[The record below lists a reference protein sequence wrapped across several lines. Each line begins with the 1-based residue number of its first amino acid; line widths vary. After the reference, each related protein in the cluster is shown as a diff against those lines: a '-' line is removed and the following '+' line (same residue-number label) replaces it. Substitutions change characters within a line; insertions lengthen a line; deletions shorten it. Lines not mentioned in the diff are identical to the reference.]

1 MLSSYA
7 MTDVGRTR
15 TVNQD
20 YVFSCLEPIG
30 NLPNLFIVA
39 DGMGG
44 HQAGDFASSYS
55 VKKFLE
61 SVSLSLQKNPHKI
74 FEDAI
79 RYANRELIEKSK
91 ENPALKGMGT
101 TMVVLTIVGEKA
113 YVANVG
119 DSRLYLLEEELLQ
132 ITEDHSLVQEMVK
145 LGELS
150 REGARLH
157 PDKNIITRAVGA
169 GRDVHA
175 DAFEFPLS
183 KKSKILMCSDGLS
196 NMVEDAQLAQL
207 LASTKTPEKI
217 GRKLIETANKNGG
230 KDNIAVIVIDCGS
243 RETLNSDSGEV

>member
-7 MTDVGRTR
+7 MTDIGRTR
-15 TVNQD
+15 MVNQD
-20 YVFSCLEPIG
+20 YVFSCLEPVG

-91 ENPALKGMGT
+91 VNPDLRGMGT
-101 TMVVLTIVGEKA
+101 TLVALTIIGEKA

-119 DSRLYLLEEELLQ
+119 DSRLYCMEEVLTQ
-132 ITEDHSLVQEMVK
+132 ITVDHSLVQEMIRI
-145 LGELS
+145 GELTQ
-150 REGARLH
+150 EDARLH

-169 GRDVHA
+169 GKDIRA
-175 DAFEFPLS
+175 DFFEFVITKETIL
-183 KKSKILMCSDGLS
+183 LMCSDGLS
-196 NMVEDAQLAQL
+196 NMVEDEQLAVL
-207 LASTKTPEKI
+207 LKSAKTPEKI
-217 GRKLIETANKNGG
+217 GKKLIETANRNGG
-230 KDNIAVIVIDCGS
+230 KDNIAVIVI
-243 RETLNSDSGEV
+243 NSDSGEVVEC

>member
-15 TVNQD
+15 VVNQD
-20 YVFSCLEPIG
+20 YVFSCLEPVG

-61 SVSLSLQKNPHKI
+61 SVSLSLQRNPHKI
-74 FEDAI
+74 FADAI

-91 ENPALKGMGT
+91 LNPELKGMGT
-101 TMVVLTIVGEKA
+101 TLVALTIVDDKA

-119 DSRLYLLEEELLQ
+119 DSRLYLMEDSLMQ
-132 ITEDHSLVQEMVK
+132 ITVDHSLVQEMIK
-145 LGELS
+145 IGELTK
-150 REGARLH
+150 EDARLH

-169 GRDVHA
+169 GRDINA
-175 DAFEFPLS
+175 DYFEFTITKDSIL
-183 KKSKILMCSDGLS
+183 LMCSDGLS
-196 NMVEDAQLAQL
+196 NMVADDQIAVLLKSADA
-207 LASTKTPEKI
+207 PEKV
-217 GRKLIETANKNGG
+217 GKKLVETANRNGG
-230 KDNIAVIVIDCGS
+230 KDNIAVIVI
-243 RETLNSDSGEV
+243 NSKSGEV

>member
-15 TVNQD
+15 LVNQD
-20 YVFSCLEPIG
+20 YVFSCLEPVG

-61 SVSLSLQKNPHKI
+61 SVSLSLQRNPHKI
-74 FEDAI
+74 FADAI

-91 ENPALKGMGT
+91 SNPELKGMGT
-101 TMVVLTIVGEKA
+101 TMVALTIIGDKA

-119 DSRLYLLEEELLQ
+119 DSRLYLMEDSLMQ
-132 ITEDHSLVQEMVK
+132 ITVDHSLVQEMIK
-145 LGELS
+145 IGELS
-150 REGARLH
+150 KEDARLH

-169 GRDVHA
+169 GRDINA
-175 DAFEFPLS
+175 DYFEFTITKDSIL
-183 KKSKILMCSDGLS
+183 LMCSDGLS
-196 NMVEDAQLAQL
+196 NMVADDQIAVL
-207 LASTKTPEKI
+207 LKSAEEPEKI
-217 GRKLIETANKNGG
+217 GKKLIETANRNGG
-230 KDNIAVIVIDCGS
+230 KDNIAVIVI
-243 RETLNSDSGEV
+243 NSKSGEV

>member
-15 TVNQD
+15 MVNQD
-20 YVFSCLEPIG
+20 YVFSCLEPVG

-61 SVSLSLQKNPHKI
+61 SVSLSLQRNPHKI
-74 FEDAI
+74 FADAI

-91 ENPALKGMGT
+91 SNPELKGMGT
-101 TMVVLTIVGEKA
+101 TMVALTIIGDKA

-119 DSRLYLLEEELLQ
+119 DSRLYLMEDSLMQ
-132 ITEDHSLVQEMVK
+132 ITVDHSLVQEMIK
-145 LGELS
+145 IGELS
-150 REGARLH
+150 REDARLH

-169 GRDVHA
+169 GRDINA
-175 DAFEFPLS
+175 DYFEFTITKDSIL
-183 KKSKILMCSDGLS
+183 LMCSDGLS
-196 NMVEDAQLAQL
+196 NMVDDDQIAVL
-207 LASTKTPEKI
+207 LKSAEEPEKI
-217 GRKLIETANKNGG
+217 GKKLIETANRNGG
-230 KDNIAVIVIDCGS
+230 KDNIAVIVI
-243 RETLNSDSGEV
+243 NSKSGEV

>member
-15 TVNQD
+15 VVNQD
-20 YVFSCLEPIG
+20 YVFSCLEPVG

-61 SVSLSLQKNPHKI
+61 SVSLSLQRNPHKI
-74 FEDAI
+74 FADAI

-91 ENPALKGMGT
+91 SNPELKGMGT
-101 TMVVLTIVGEKA
+101 TMVALTIIGDKA

-119 DSRLYLLEEELLQ
+119 DSRLYLMEESLMQ
-132 ITEDHSLVQEMVK
+132 ITVDHSLVQEMIK

-150 REGARLH
+150 REDARLH

-169 GRDVHA
+169 VRDINA
-175 DAFEFPLS
+175 DYFEFTITEDSIL
-183 KKSKILMCSDGLS
+183 LMCSDGLS
-196 NMVEDAQLAQL
+196 NMVDDDQIAVL
-207 LASTKTPEKI
+207 LKSAKTPEKI
-217 GRKLIETANKNGG
+217 GKKLIETANRNGG
-230 KDNIAVIVIDCGS
+230 KDNIAVIVI
-243 RETLNSDSGEV
+243 NSKSGEV

>member
-15 TVNQD
+15 LVNQD
-20 YVFSCLEPIG
+20 YVFSCLEPVG

-61 SVSLSLQKNPHKI
+61 SVSLSLQRNPHKI
-74 FEDAI
+74 FADAI

-91 ENPALKGMGT
+91 SNPELKGMGT
-101 TMVVLTIVGEKA
+101 TMVALTIIGDKA

-119 DSRLYLLEEELLQ
+119 DSRLYLMEDSLMQ
-132 ITEDHSLVQEMVK
+132 ITVDHSLVQEMIK
-145 LGELS
+145 IGELS
-150 REGARLH
+150 KEDARLH

-169 GRDVHA
+169 GRDINA
-175 DAFEFPLS
+175 DYFEFTITKDSIL
-183 KKSKILMCSDGLS
+183 LMCSDGLS
-196 NMVEDAQLAQL
+196 NMVADDQISVL
-207 LASTKTPEKI
+207 LKSAVEPEKI
-217 GRKLIETANKNGG
+217 GKKLIETANRNGG
-230 KDNIAVIVIDCGS
+230 KDNIAVIVIS
-243 RETLNSDSGEV
+243 SKSGEV

>member
-15 TVNQD
+15 MVNQD

-74 FEDAI
+74 FSDAI
-79 RYANRELIEKSK
+79 RYANRELIEKSRA
-91 ENPALKGMGT
+91 NPELRGMGT

-119 DSRLYLLEEELLQ
+119 DSRLYLMEDTLTQ
-132 ITEDHSLVQEMVK
+132 ITVDHSLVQEMIK
-145 LGELS
+145 LGELTKES
-150 REGARLH
+150 ARLH

-169 GRDVHA
+169 GKDINA
-175 DAFEFPLS
+175 DYFEFTLTD
-183 KKSKILMCSDGLS
+183 KSILLMCSDGLS
-196 NMVEDAQLAQL
+196 NMVDDEELSAL
-207 LASTKTPEKI
+207 LKSARSPEKV
-217 GRKLIETANKNGG
+217 GKKLIMTANENGG
-230 KDNIAVIVIDCGS
+230 KDNIAVIVVN
-243 RETLNSDSGEV
+243 TNSGEV

>member
-7 MTDVGRTR
+7 MTDIGRTR
-15 TVNQD
+15 VVNQD
-20 YVFSCLEPIG
+20 YVFSSLEPIG

-91 ENPALKGMGT
+91 GNPDLRGMGT
-101 TMVVLTIVGEKA
+101 TLVALTIIGEKA

-119 DSRLYLLEEELLQ
+119 DSRLYCMEDVLTQ
-132 ITEDHSLVQEMVK
+132 VTIDHSLVQEMIRI
-145 LGELS
+145 GELS
-150 REGARLH
+150 KEDARFH

-169 GRDVHA
+169 GKDIRPDF
-175 DAFEFPLS
+175 FEFTLT
-183 KKSKILMCSDGLS
+183 KKSILLMCSDGLS
-196 NMVEDAQLAQL
+196 NMVDDRQLAVL
-207 LASTKTPEKI
+207 LKSVKTPEKI
-217 GRKLIETANKNGG
+217 GKKLIEAANRNGG
-230 KDNIAVIVIDCGS
+230 KDNIAVIVI
-243 RETLNSDSGEV
+243 NSDSGEVVEC

>member
-15 TVNQD
+15 VVNQV
-20 YVFSCLEPIG
+20 YVFSCLEPVG

-61 SVSLSLQKNPHKI
+61 SVSLSLQRNPHKI
-74 FEDAI
+74 FADAI

-91 ENPALKGMGT
+91 SNPELKGMGT
-101 TMVVLTIVGEKA
+101 TLVALTIVDDKA

-119 DSRLYLLEEELLQ
+119 DSRLYLMEDSLMQ
-132 ITEDHSLVQEMVK
+132 ITVDHSLVQEMIK
-145 LGELS
+145 IGELTK
-150 REGARLH
+150 EDARLH

-169 GRDVHA
+169 GRDINA
-175 DAFEFPLS
+175 DYFEFTITKDSIL
-183 KKSKILMCSDGLS
+183 LMCSDGLS
-196 NMVEDAQLAQL
+196 NMVADDQIAALLKSADA
-207 LASTKTPEKI
+207 PEKV
-217 GRKLIETANKNGG
+217 GKKLVETANRNGG
-230 KDNIAVIVIDCGS
+230 KDNIAVIVI
-243 RETLNSDSGEV
+243 NSKSGEV

>member
-1 MLSSYA
+1 MLNSYA
-7 MTDVGRTR
+7 MTDVGQTR
-15 TVNQD
+15 LVNQD

-61 SVSLSLQKNPHKI
+61 SVALSLQKNPHKI

-91 ENPALKGMGT
+91 ENPELKGMGT
-101 TMVVLTIVGEKA
+101 TLVALTIIADRA

-119 DSRLYLLEEELLQ
+119 DSRLYCMEEVLTQ
-132 ITEDHSLVQEMVK
+132 ITIDHSLVQEMVRI
-145 LGELS
+145 GELT
-150 REGARLH
+150 RESARLH

-169 GRDVHA
+169 GKDIHP
-175 DAFEFPLS
+175 DFFEFTITRDSIL
-183 KKSKILMCSDGLS
+183 LMCSDGLS
-196 NMVEDAQLAQL
+196 NMVEDEQLADL
-207 LASTKTPEKI
+207 LKSGKSPEKI
-217 GRKLIETANKNGG
+217 GKKLIETANKNGG
-230 KDNIAVIVIDCGS
+230 KDNIAVIVI
-243 RETLNSDSGEV
+243 NSDTGEV

>member
-1 MLSSYA
+1 MLNSYA

-15 TVNQD
+15 VVNQD
-20 YVFSCLEPIG
+20 YVFSCLEPVG

-79 RYANRELIEKSK
+79 RYANRELIEKAK
-91 ENPALKGMGT
+91 ANPELKGMGT
-101 TMVVLTIVGEKA
+101 TLVALTIIGDKA

-119 DSRLYLLEEELLQ
+119 DSRLYCMEEVLTQ
-132 ITEDHSLVQEMVK
+132 ITVDHSLVQEMIRI
-145 LGELS
+145 GELTK
-150 REGARLH
+150 EDARLH

-169 GRDVHA
+169 GRDIRA
-175 DAFEFPLS
+175 DFFEFTLTKES
-183 KKSKILMCSDGLS
+183 ILLMCSDGLS
-196 NMVEDAQLAQL
+196 NTVEDAQLAVL
-207 LASTKTPEKI
+207 LKSAQTPEKI
-217 GRKLIETANKNGG
+217 GKKLIETANKNGA
-230 KDNIAVIVIDCGS
+230 KDNIAVIVIK
-243 RETLNSDSGEV
+243 SDTGEV

>member
-1 MLSSYA
+1 MLNSYA

-15 TVNQD
+15 VVNQD
-20 YVFSCLEPIG
+20 YVFSCLEPVG

-91 ENPALKGMGT
+91 ANPELKGMGT
-101 TMVVLTIVGEKA
+101 TLVALTIIGDKA

-119 DSRLYLLEEELLQ
+119 DSRLYCMEEILTQ
-132 ITEDHSLVQEMVK
+132 ITVDHSLVQEMIRI
-145 LGELS
+145 GELTK
-150 REGARLH
+150 EDARLH

-169 GRDVHA
+169 GRDIRA
-175 DAFEFPLS
+175 DFFEFTLTKES
-183 KKSKILMCSDGLS
+183 ILLMCSDGLS
-196 NMVEDAQLAQL
+196 NMVDDTQLAIL
-207 LASTKTPEKI
+207 LKSAQTPEKI
-217 GRKLIETANKNGG
+217 GKKLIETANKNGG
-230 KDNIAVIVIDCGS
+230 KDNIAVIVI
-243 RETLNSDSGEV
+243 NSDTGEV